1 NPELSTSSED
11 SLLSIMYGN
20 IPKEQFYKNWLG
32 EVKEVIDNYSPDL
45 IYFDSKLDKLPD
57 SLKRQFVAYYF
68 NHSYAQDK
76 QVVIT
81 HKEGEL
87 PRSVSLEDLEKGR
100 MKDKTEEFWLTD
112 ETVSVGSWSYTNDLG
127 LKTAD
132 EIIDLLADIVS
143 KNGALMLNV
152 SPKPSG
158 EIPQDQQEILLEIGR
173 WLDTNGEAIYGT
185 RTWKVYGEGPTKQ
198 ERSGMFLD
206 KIVYTADDIRY
217 TSKGNDVYAI
227 FLGWPGDSKIITLT
241 SFSKEVWGERLPQI
255 YAVSVLGYEGNI
267 RYQQK
272 DEGLQI
278 TTPPTIVDEKAFV
291 VKISVTP

>member
-1 NPELSTSSED
+1 
-11 SLLSIMYGN
+11 
-20 IPKEQFYKNWLG
+20 LG
-32 EVKEVIDNYSPDL
+32 ELKEVIDKYSPDL

-68 NHSYAQDK
+68 NHSSAKDK

-87 PRSVSLEDLEKGR
+87 PKSVSLEDLEKGR
-100 MKDKTEEFWLTD
+100 MKDKTEAFWLTD
-112 ETVSVGSWSYTNDLG
+112 ETISVGSWSYTNNLG

-158 EIPQDQQEILLEIGR
+158 EIPQNQRDILLEIGE
-173 WLDTNGEAIYGT
+173 WLKINGEAIYGT
-185 RTWKVYGEGPTKQ
+185 RTWMVVGEGPTQQ

-206 KIVYTADDIRY
+206 KITYTAEDVRY
-217 TSKGNDVYAI
+217 TRKGNDVYAI
-227 FLGWPGDSKIITLT
+227 FLGWPGDSKVITLT
-241 SFSKEVWGERLPQI
+241 SFSKEVWGEKPPQI
-255 YAVSVLGYEGNI
+255 NAVLILGYEGNI
-267 RYQQK
+267 
-272 DEGLQI
+272 
-278 TTPPTIVDEKAFV
+278 
-291 VKISVTP
+291 